1 MTNMN
6 NNKWRN
12 QTLLELINDNREKL
26 ERISSRIPNENLDEE
41 FASIM
46 KIHWEVETWLVS
58 NVITMLER
66 AIINQQLEDI

>member
-26 ERISSRIPNENLDEE
+26 DRISSRIPNENLDEE

-46 KIHWEVETWLVS
+46 KIHCDVETWLVS

-66 AIINQQLEDI
+66 AIINQQLEYI